1 MWYFTWI
8 LGLLLA
14 CSLGIINVLRLE
26 AQEAL
31 AKEHIALDSL
41 TQLLAKESILSRL
54 HEKVENSKRSG
65 APFSLIYLSLAQF
78 KKTHDLPEHE
88 MDTTLLKVAEIMK
101 QDIRIG
107 IDLASRFDQE
117 DFLLALS
124 GVSLQKAEQIA
135 ETIRQDVFA
144 KVRTPCELSVEAA
157 YGIAEYSVHAPE
169 FGAEVQTSEHE
180 STALIEVAKSQ
191 CFASATDEKEEKEIQ
206 AG

>member
-1 MWYFTWI
+1 MWYFSWI

-26 AQEAL
+26 MQETL
-31 AKEHIALDSL
+31 AKEHIAIDTL
-41 TQLLAKESILSRL
+41 TRLLAKKSILSRL

-65 APFSLIYLSLAQF
+65 APFSLIYLSLEPF
-78 KKTHDLPEHE
+78 KRVNALPEHE
-88 MDTTLLKVAEIMK
+88 MDTTLLKMVEVMQ

-124 GVSLQKAEQIA
+124 GVSLQKAGEIA
-135 ETIRQDVFA
+135 KKIHEDVFNNV
-144 KVRTPCELSVEAA
+144 KTPCNLPVETA
-157 YGIAEYSVHAPE
+157 YGVAEYSVHAPE
-169 FGAEVQTSEHE
+169 FGAEVLTNEHE

-191 CFASATDEKEEKEIQ
+191 CFASEIEEKEKEIQ
-206 AG
+206 DI